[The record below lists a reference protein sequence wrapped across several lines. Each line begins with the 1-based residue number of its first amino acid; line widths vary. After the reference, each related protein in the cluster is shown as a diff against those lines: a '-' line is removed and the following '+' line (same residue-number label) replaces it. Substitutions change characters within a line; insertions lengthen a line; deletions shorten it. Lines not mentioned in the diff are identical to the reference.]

1 MTPNRCTGFTPF
13 FAYGAEAVLPSDL
26 DHGAPRVKAFDRDQA
41 AEAQQDTIDLLEE
54 PREMTIIRFA
64 RYQQTLRRYHERKI
78 RGRILEVG
86 DLVLQRTQSMKEKHK
101 LSPPWEG
108 PYTVTEVIRPGAYR
122 LKDNNGSI
130 LTNTW
135 NIEQLRCFPLNL
147 VLPLFS
153 QHLHL

>member
-1 MTPNRCTGFTPF
+1 M
-13 FAYGAEAVLPSDL
+13 LPSNL
-26 DHGAPRVKAFDRDQA
+26 DHGAPRVKAFDHDRA
-41 AEAQQDTIDLLEE
+41 TEAQQDAVDLLEE
-54 PREMTIIRFA
+54 ARETTVIRSA

-86 DLVLQRTQSMKEKHK
+86 DLVLRRTQSTKEKHK

-108 PYTVTEVIRPGAYR
+108 PYTVTEVIRPGTYR
-122 LKDNNGSI
+122 LEDNNGNI

-135 NIEQLRCFPLNL
+135 NIEQLHVFLLNL

-153 QHLHL
+153 QHLLL